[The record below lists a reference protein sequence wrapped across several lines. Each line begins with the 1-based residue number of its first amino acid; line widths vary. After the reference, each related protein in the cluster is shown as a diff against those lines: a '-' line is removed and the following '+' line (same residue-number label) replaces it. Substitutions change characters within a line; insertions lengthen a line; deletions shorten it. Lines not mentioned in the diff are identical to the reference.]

1 MGRELGLNAFPQI
14 LLDNGLMRARMCN
27 TLNPA
32 SLDGDETY
40 DRFELW
46 LRMWVDQPAEAA
58 LMCPAA

>member
-1 MGRELGLNAFPQI
+1 ML
-14 LLDNGLMRARMCN
+14 ARMCN